1 MTYFS
6 SKQVRE
12 ILGLSSSI
20 VARLIEAGFV
30 MPERGPRRELR
41 YTFQDLVVLRA
52 AKGLADARL
61 PARRIS
67 VSLKKLRQQLPQ
79 ELPATGLRIAAVG
92 NSVAVMEAEDKWRTA
107 EGQYLLAFE
116 VLAPQGHV
124 VVLDRTNGEVA
135 KSAEEWFE
143 EGCRLEETDSAD
155 AIAHYRNAL
164 AAKICQS
171 GIYTNLALLL
181 HGSGQWSDAEEI
193 YREGIKACPDD
204 ALLFFNYGVL
214 LDEQSRAE
222 EAIESYRKALAK
234 DPSFMDAHY
243 NLALLYEAAGKHQEA
258 LRHLNACRK
267 LEKI

>member
-1 MTYFS
+1 MTYYS

-12 ILGLSSSI
+12 ILGLSPSI
-20 VARLIEAGFV
+20 VARLCDAGFV

-61 PARRIS
+61 PTRRIS

-79 ELPATGLRIAAVG
+79 ELPAGGLRIAAVG

-107 EGQYLLAFE
+107 DGQYLLAFE

-124 VVLDRTNGEVA
+124 VVLDRTNGEA

-181 HGSGQWSDAEEI
+181 HGSGQLSDAEEM

-222 EAIESYRKALAK
+222 EAIESYRQALAK